1 MEDNWDLAFGRLVRQ
16 AWQWEREKRWFRLVQ
31 DDQDD
36 HPNTP
41 IIILGIRMTFG
52 GGGGGLSS
60 GAEGMQPIIL
70 VTRMSILFFIY
81 QYAMAKLG
89 KCPGTLWAQQVPSR
103 GRSAWIPSQD
113 GQEQDW
119 NGRMASRGGLA

>member
-52 GGGGGLSS
+52 GRGGGLSS

>member
-1 MEDNWDLAFGRLVRQ
+1 MN
-16 AWQWEREKRWFRLVQ
+16 Q

-36 HPNTP
+36 HPDTP

-70 VTRMSILFFIY
+70 VTVLHLPVCNGLF
-81 QYAMAKLG
+81 G
-89 KCPGTLWAQQVPSR
+89 
-103 GRSAWIPSQD
+103 
-113 GQEQDW
+113 
-119 NGRMASRGGLA
+119 NAS